1 MTARPPCAPSRARS
15 RHPRRSGSPTR
26 PGYGP
31 PGDTDTQTRTVSATD
46 GIVLEPLQPQQDSY
60 VEGYVDGYESGYQRK
75 LSMFEDPYYVRPA
88 SYYNYYYDTAYFL
101 DGIYGPGYYDVS
113 LVAGNLV
120 VTPVYLT
127 PWNNWGFWGSPYYW
141 WSPGFY
147 FGSYYSP
154 YWGWGWNWGFNW
166 YWGWDYWYPHYA
178 PYPPHH
184 HGPYYSYRPHSST
197 NSSYRYGSSHRRAM
211 PPRRPAAAVRPAQ
224 VSARQQ
230 QLLPGQFR
238 LLVPA
243 RRFVDRH
250 LRTGLLVDHFLA
262 RQLQHHGRPSE
273 HDGHPG
279 HLLVGPRHGHQL
291 FGPHHLR
298 QQLPHADYH
307 VASLQQQLP
316 YAHHVAPLGQQLP
329 YPEHL
334 DQHPGQLFD
343 PEPKHLVGL
352 FAQHDQHAVPF
363 DQHLLAEPLL
373 VDHVA
378 EPQHFAKQLQ
388 HPQPVVEQLFQLAF
402 AFGRCK
408 LLLAFGQQPPITC
421 G

>member
-1 MTARPPCAPSRARS
+1 MKKTIGTISAALTLLAAPLFGSCTSTRQTASASVYYDDMYGSYDREAAVRAQAEREAAI
-15 RHPRRSGSPTR
+15 RAEAEARRAQATALLA
-26 PGYGP
+26 
-31 PGDTDTQTRTVSATD
+31 DTDTQTRTVSATD

-197 NSSYRYGSSHRRAM
+197 NSSYRYGSSASSRYASSSTRRGS
-211 PPRRPAAAVRPAQ
+211 
-224 VSARQQ
+224 SASTS
-230 QLLPGQFR
+230 
-238 LLVPA
+238 V
-243 RRFVDRH
+243 
-250 LRTGLLVDHFLA
+250 RTGSSSSYRGSSVSSSQRVGSSTA
-262 RQLQHHGRPSE
+262 TSVRGSSSTTSSRGNYNTTGGRQNTTGIRGTSSSPRGSATSGSGRTTI
-273 HDGHPG
+273 
-279 HLLVGPRHGHQL
+279 QL
-291 FGPHHLR
+291 F
-298 QQLPHADYH
+298 
-307 VASLQQQLP
+307 
-316 YAHHVAPLGQQLP
+316 
-329 YPEHL
+329 
-334 DQHPGQLFD
+334 
-343 PEPKHLVGL
+343 
-352 FAQHDQHAVPF
+352 
-363 DQHLLAEPLL
+363 
-373 VDHVA
+373 
-378 EPQHFAKQLQ
+378 FAK
-388 HPQPVVEQLFQLAF
+388 
-402 AFGRCK
+402 
-408 LLLAFGQQPPITC
+408 
-421 G
+421 